1 MISTSGTFR
10 EQSGMN
16 RPTIQSRLD
25 RRFIVMT
32 SRESLLSDLD
42 MVAPIGWTR
51 VVATDLAELGDW
63 NDILLHRFVLLDLD
77 EDGTFD
83 PLDVIRTLRM
93 EYQINIPVFCFG
105 GNEDLQDQMRLAR
118 ADRFFTRDEM
128 LDMLPRFF
136 EQYGW
141 GG

>member
-1 MISTSGTFR
+1 MSTSGTFR
-10 EQSGMN
+10 EQTGSR

-32 SRESLLSDLD
+32 ARESLLSDLD

-51 VVATDLAELGDW
+51 VVATELAELGDW
-63 NDILLHRFVLLDLD
+63 NDILLHRFVLLDLEGGD
-77 EDGTFD
+77 AFD
-83 PLDVIRTLRM
+83 PLDVIRMLRT

-105 GNEDLQDQMRLAR
+105 GDEDLQDQMRLAR

-128 LDMLPRFF
+128 LDMLPDFF